1 MPKNIALIFFF
12 TLTIS
17 SSFAQTL
24 QDNFE
29 GTGNVNTWFG
39 DNCTINTTFTNP
51 YPSGINTSSTVLKY
65 DDQGGL
71 YANVRLEASRN
82 FNMNSHSSFSFKLY
96 VPSNGISGNQ
106 TNQLSLKLQNG
117 ELESPWATQ
126 CEIVKTVKLNQ
137 WQEITFDFSTDSY
150 INLDGNSPSPTRRVD
165 FNRVV
170 IQLNGENNNDKVV
183 AYLDDFF
190 HQDTIIT
197 APIYNKL
204 VWSDEFDVDGSID
217 DTKWF
222 HQTKIPAGGSWYNG
236 EIQHY
241 TNQDSNAYVSDGM
254 LHLVARKESF
264 TDQGVTKTHTSA
276 RLNSKFVFTYG
287 RVEVRAKLLSG
298 VGTWPAIW
306 TLGQNISETGAYWE
320 QMGYGKVGW
329 PACGEI
335 DIMEHWG
342 NNQNYI
348 SSATH
353 TPSSFGNTVNVG
365 GQVIPTASTEF
376 HIYALEWTNDKLVFS
391 VDSVVHF
398 VYNPDVKN
406 PSSWPYTDPQYI
418 LLNIAIQ
425 SSISPNFTRGSMDVD
440 YVRVYEEGTNSIE
453 HKLATRTPFFYPNPV
468 LNELTIQL
476 NKATEQQV
484 AINLY
489 SLDGRLISTEK
500 VYATENKLAIYGL
513 SKLTSGMYMANFFVD
528 NQMYNFKFIKQ

>member
-1 MPKNIALIFFF
+1 
-12 TLTIS
+12 
-17 SSFAQTL
+17 
-24 QDNFE
+24 
-29 GTGNVNTWFG
+29 
-39 DNCTINTTFTNP
+39 
-51 YPSGINTSSTVLKY
+51 
-65 DDQGGL
+65 
-71 YANVRLEASRN
+71 
-82 FNMNSHSSFSFKLY
+82 
-96 VPSNGISGNQ
+96 
-106 TNQLSLKLQNG
+106 
-117 ELESPWATQ
+117 
-126 CEIVKTVKLNQ
+126 
-137 WQEITFDFSTDSY
+137 
-150 INLDGNSPSPTRRVD
+150 
-165 FNRVV
+165 
-170 IQLNGENNNDKVV
+170 
-183 AYLDDFF
+183 
-190 HQDTIIT
+190 
-197 APIYNKL
+197 
-204 VWSDEFDVDGSID
+204 
-217 DTKWF
+217 
-222 HQTKIPAGGSWYNG
+222 
-236 EIQHY
+236 
-241 TNQDSNAYVSDGM
+241 
-254 LHLVARKESF
+254 
-264 TDQGVTKTHTSA
+264 
-276 RLNSKFVFTYG
+276 
-287 RVEVRAKLLSG
+287 
-298 VGTWPAIW
+298 
-306 TLGQNISETGAYWE
+306 
-320 QMGYGKVGW
+320 MGYGKVGW

-513 SKLTSGMYMANFFVD
+513 SKLTSGMYMANFSVD